1 MKYYS
6 IYLYVQLQNVTV
18 SNERSQPVNQSVPP
32 PWMAKRRDLADA
44 PEWVNQNENGFQR
57 PTAAPTN
64 GYQQQNNQNNF
75 AGNHYASSKIDTNAK
90 ERVVPIQIDESV
102 TKILKSPAG
111 FTAQP
116 YQNTTP
122 QYNRVQAP
130 YSPTGKQ
137 KHVSSSPDRV
147 DVFHSIR

>member
-1 MKYYS
+1 
-6 IYLYVQLQNVTV
+6 
-18 SNERSQPVNQSVPP
+18 
-32 PWMAKRRDLADA
+32 MAKRRDPADA
-44 PEWVNQNENGFQR
+44 PEWVNQNENGLQR
-57 PTAAPTN
+57 STAAPTN
-64 GYQQQNNQNNF
+64 GYQQQNTQNNF
-75 AGNHYASSKIDTNAK
+75 PGNHYASSKTDTNAK

-137 KHVSSSPDRV
+137 NL
-147 DVFHSIR
+147 